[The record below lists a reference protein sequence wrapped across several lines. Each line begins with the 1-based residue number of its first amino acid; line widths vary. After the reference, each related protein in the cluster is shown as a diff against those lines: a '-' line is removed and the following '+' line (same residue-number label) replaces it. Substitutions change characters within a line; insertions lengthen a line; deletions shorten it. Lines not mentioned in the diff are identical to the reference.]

1 MKSKSEWN
9 KILEIF
15 VFLFYCSFW
24 LIPTTSYIIFELMD
38 YEGLDN
44 IIEILN
50 SKGVPGHHK
59 KAKER

>member
-1 MKSKSEWN
+1 MKQKL
-9 KILEIF
+9 KTFF
-15 VFLFYCSFW
+15 VFLFYCSFR
-24 LIPTTSYIIFELMD
+24 LIPTTSYIIFKLMD

>member
-1 MKSKSEWN
+1 
-9 KILEIF
+9 
-15 VFLFYCSFW
+15 
-24 LIPTTSYIIFELMD
+24 MD

-59 KAKER
+59 KAKEREEKEEEYQ